1 MEKKAAYEGLAEWF
15 EYLNDDCG
23 YEKWSQYLISKL
35 KCFPLTTGLDVGCG
49 SGWFTRA
56 FRRAGYDMAGLDL
69 SPAMLSRAEAL
80 TFEEGLKIRYLQG
93 DVARFRGIH
102 PEYAA
107 LLVHTVEHGFR
118 ISQIHSPFFL
128 KKSSF
133 CDTSASFRQNGKRL
147 FTGL

>member
-35 KCFPLTTGLDVGCG
+35 KRFPLTTGLDVGCG

-69 SPAMLSRAEAL
+69 SLAMLSRAEAL
-80 TFEEGLKIRYLQG
+80 AFEEGLKIRYLQG
-93 DVARFRGIH
+93 DVARFRAL
-102 PEYAA
+102 EKYAFVTAINDCINYISKEKLLSAFENVRSA
-107 LLVHTVEHGFR
+107 LN
-118 ISQIHSPFFL
+118 
-128 KKSSF
+128 K
-133 CDTSASFRQNGKRL
+133 N
-147 FTGL
+147 

>member
-49 SGWFTRA
+49 SGWFTRRSA
-56 FRRAGYDMAGLDL
+56 ARDTIWRGWHL

-93 DVARFRGIH
+93 RRRAFPRPRKVRFHHRHQRLYQLIF
-102 PEYAA
+102 PKKNC
-107 LLVHTVEHGFR
+107 FR
-118 ISQIHSPFFL
+118 RL
-128 KKSSF
+128 KTF
-133 CDTSASFRQNGKRL
+133 VLR
-147 FTGL
+147 

>member
-1 MEKKAAYEGLAEWF
+1 MREGNFSAFARKYDGLGVDQQAGARRRIAHVPDGDIPLGQRGERPARKHVGNQAHTLIVFHLIRVRDGDAAAFLAAV
-15 EYLNDDCG
+15 
-23 YEKWSQYLISKL
+23 L
-35 KCFPLTTGLDVGCG
+35 KGVQAVIHGV
-49 SGWFTRA
+49 
-56 FRRAGYDMAGLDL
+56 
-69 SPAMLSRAEAL
+69 
-80 TFEEGLKIRYLQG
+80 G